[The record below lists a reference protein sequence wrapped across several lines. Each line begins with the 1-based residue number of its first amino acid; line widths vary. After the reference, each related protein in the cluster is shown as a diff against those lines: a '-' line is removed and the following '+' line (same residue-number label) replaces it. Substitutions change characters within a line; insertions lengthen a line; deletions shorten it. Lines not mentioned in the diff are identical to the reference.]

1 MGGPARGEEGSGVP
15 VGGGVRGGAACLT
28 VRACVCMLERERERE
43 AGVSR
48 RAGGRAPVCKIS
60 TSGIALIQL
69 TAELERDVE
78 LCLSR
83 VEFTP
88 QAPV

>member
-1 MGGPARGEEGSGVP
+1 MRGV
-15 VGGGVRGGAACLT
+15 
-28 VRACVCMLERERERE
+28 CVCVFERE
-43 AGVSR
+43 G
-48 RAGGRAPVCKIS
+48 RAGGRAGGRASVCKIS

>member
-1 MGGPARGEEGSGVP
+1 M
-15 VGGGVRGGAACLT
+15 
-28 VRACVCMLERERERE
+28 
-43 AGVSR
+43 SR

>member
-1 MGGPARGEEGSGVP
+1 MCVCLCEA
-15 VGGGVRGGAACLT
+15 GAAGW
-28 VRACVCMLERERERE
+28 E
-43 AGVSR
+43 GR
-48 RAGGRAPVCKIS
+48 RGSVCKIS

-83 VEFTP
+83 VEFTR
-88 QAPV
+88 QAPF

>member
-1 MGGPARGEEGSGVP
+1 MY
-15 VGGGVRGGAACLT
+15 
-28 VRACVCMLERERERE
+28 VCECERERKRER
-43 AGVSR
+43 G
-48 RAGGRAPVCKIS
+48 GGRASVCKIS

-83 VEFTP
+83 VEFTR
-88 QAPV
+88 